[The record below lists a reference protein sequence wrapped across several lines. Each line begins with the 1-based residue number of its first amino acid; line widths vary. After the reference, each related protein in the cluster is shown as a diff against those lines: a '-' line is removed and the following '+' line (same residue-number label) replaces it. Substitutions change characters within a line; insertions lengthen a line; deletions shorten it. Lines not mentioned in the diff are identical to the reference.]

1 MGFKL
6 GSEKRDINSSENV
19 DLGGKGSFNPS
30 NIKIVKTPLEK
41 GTIAEARNDG
51 SIAVNSNLK
60 ISNSM
65 LKRTIKHEMKH
76 MKDMSEGK
84 ANYGDNWVM
93 WEDKIYIRHE
103 VDGQMV
109 IDGPR
114 GRWPEGHPEHPWE
127 QEAYAAENKPMSDL
141 ET

>member
-6 GSEKRDINSSENV
+6 GSERRDFKSSENV
-19 DLGGKGSFNPS
+19 DLGSKGSFNPN
-30 NIKIVKTPLEK
+30 NIEIVKTPLEK

-51 SIAVNSNLK
+51 SIAINSNAK
-60 ISNSM
+60 ISKSM

-76 MKDMSEGK
+76 MKDMADGK
-84 ANYGDNWVM
+84 ANYGENWVM
-93 WEDKIYIRHE
+93 WEGKIYIRHK
-103 VDGQMV
+103 VDGEMV
-109 IDGPR
+109 IDGPK

-127 QEAYAAENKPMSDL
+127 QEAYAAEDKPMSDL

>member
-6 GSEKRDINSSENV
+6 GSERRDIKSSGNV
-19 DLGGKGSFNPS
+19 DLGGKESFDPN
-30 NIKIVKTPLEK
+30 NIEIVKTPLER

-51 SIAVNSNLK
+51 SIAINSNAKL
-60 ISNSM
+60 SNSM

-76 MKDMSEGK
+76 MKDISDGK
-84 ANYGDNWVM
+84 ANYGENWVM
-93 WEDKIYIRHE
+93 WEDKIYIRHM
-103 VDGQMV
+103 VDGKMV
-109 IDGPR
+109 IDGPK

>member
-6 GSEKRDINSSENV
+6 GSERRDIKSSENV
-19 DLGGKGSFNPS
+19 DLSSKGSFNPN
-30 NIKIVKTPLEK
+30 NIEIVKTPLEK

-51 SIAVNSNLK
+51 SIAINSNAK
-60 ISNSM
+60 ISKSM

-76 MKDMSEGK
+76 MKDMADGK
-84 ANYGDNWVM
+84 ANYGENWVM
-93 WEDKIYIRHE
+93 WEGKIYIRHK
-103 VDGQMV
+103 VDGEMV
-109 IDGPR
+109 IDGPK

-127 QEAYAAENKPMSDL
+127 QEAYAAEDKPMSDL